1 MKNAFR
7 IIAAVLAF
15 GASLAAWATVTA
27 SLDRDHLAAGETVR
41 LLLQRDGSADGEPDL
56 APLKRDFEVLGSS
69 RGSSIQIINGR
80 ASSQTQVDLVLAPKH
95 DGTIRVPPLQWGGE
109 MSPALELTVGGAGA
123 AAPGAAAAGSSQVFL
138 TATPDRNQAYVQAA
152 VVLTVKLYA
161 DQPLYDASL
170 ELPASADVLVR
181 QLGEDKHGSES
192 RNGRGY
198 QVIER
203 KYLLFPQHSGQVHL
217 GGPVLD
223 AKLADIRNDDP
234 FGDDPFFGKVFGSLR
249 LPGFMNATRPVH
261 LNGKPVE
268 LNVLPRPAG
277 ATGSD
282 WLPAQ
287 NVTLED
293 GWRPENT
300 SVRAGEPLTRHLRL
314 AALGLT
320 GAQLPELNTLMTVP
334 DGIKSYPDQSR
345 VEDKA
350 QGATILG
357 SREQDI
363 ALIARQPG
371 RYLLPAVHLAWWDT
385 LHDVRREA
393 VLPSRTLDILP
404 AVAGAGDPPASQT
417 AKAVQPIS
425 PPLGVPAPA
434 AMEQAAAA
442 QGPPWPWISL
452 ALGLAWLGSLF
463 AWWRSSR
470 RTPPQGKPPDDAA
483 PVVVDGGTAIKAL
496 RRACRDND
504 PRAARRH
511 LLAWAAGA
519 WPAPPALGLN
529 ALSRRLDDPRL
540 AAALRELDRACYT
553 DSAWSGEFLA
563 ASFPVPRA
571 NASAPEPRAVLPD
584 LYPQTH

>member
-15 GASLAAWATVTA
+15 GASLAAWGAVTA
-27 SLDRDHLAAGETVR
+27 SLDRDHVAAGETVR
-41 LLLQRDGSADGEPDL
+41 LVLQRDGSTDGQPDL
-56 APLKRDFEVLGSS
+56 TPLKRDFEVLGRSS
-69 RGSSIQIINGR
+69 GSSINIINGH
-80 ASSQTQVDLVLAPKH
+80 ASSQTQVTLVLAPKH
-95 DGTIRVPPLQWGGE
+95 DGTISVPPLRWGDE
-109 MSPALELTVGGAGA
+109 MSPALELTVGGGGA
-123 AAPGAAAAGSSQVFL
+123 AAPSAAPGSAHVFL
-138 TATPDRNQAYVQAA
+138 TATPDRNQPYVQAA

-161 DQPLYDASL
+161 DQPLYDARL
-170 ELPASADVLVR
+170 DFPASADVLVR
-181 QLGEDKHGSES
+181 QFGEDRQSNES
-192 RNGRGY
+192 RNGRAY

-203 KYLLFPQHSGQVHL
+203 KYLLFPQHSGQIRL

-223 AKLADIRNDDP
+223 AKLADTRNDDP
-234 FGDDPFFGKVFGSLR
+234 FGDDPLFGNVFGRLR
-249 LPGFMNATRPVH
+249 LPGFMNGTRPMH

-277 ATGSD
+277 ATGSN

-293 GWRPENT
+293 SWHPENA

-320 GAQLPELNTLMTVP
+320 GAQLPDLNTLMTVP
-334 DGIKSYPDQSR
+334 DGIKAYPDQSR

-350 QGATILG
+350 QGATIFG
-357 SREQDI
+357 SREQDV

-371 RYLLPAVHLAWWDT
+371 HFLLPAVHLAWWDT
-385 LHDVRREA
+385 LHDVQREA

-404 AVAGAGDPPASQT
+404 AVAGTGDPPASQT
-417 AKAVQPIS
+417 TKAVQPIS
-425 PPLGVPAPA
+425 PALGVPAPA
-434 AMEQAAAA
+434 AMEKAAPA
-442 QGPPWPWISL
+442 QRSPWPWISL

-470 RTPPQGKPPDDAA
+470 RTTPQGKMADVATPTG
-483 PVVVDGGTAIKAL
+483 VDGGTAIKAF

-511 LLAWAAGA
+511 LLAWADSA
-519 WPAPPALGLN
+519 WPTPPAPGLN
-529 ALSRRLDDPRL
+529 ALSRRLDDPKL
-540 AAALRELDRACYT
+540 AEALRELDRACYT

-563 ASFPVPRA
+563 GSFPVPRA
-571 NASAPEPRAVLPD
+571 KASAPELRAVLPD